1 MFLRVKTRPGSSRK
15 SVQLVESVR
24 EGRKVSQ
31 RIVRH
36 VGVAE
41 TEAELEEL
49 MELGETIDYKRN
61 GTTTLFAAL
70 NILDGTVIGSRSDRH
85 RHQEFIALSMLK

>member
-1 MFLRVKTRPGSSRK
+1 MFLRAETRPGSSRK

-36 VGVAE
+36 VGVAK
-41 TEAELEEL
+41 TDAELEEL
-49 MELGETIDYKRN
+49 MELGETVKVGIRCERQPSLIIRRSVGN
-61 GTTTLFAAL
+61 LQWTSSQSGF
-70 NILDGTVIGSRSDRH
+70 SRR
-85 RHQEFIALSMLK
+85 APP